1 MTLAIK
7 MLKLTD
13 LEKKEKT
20 HEKYVPK
27 TTSQEAVLSH
37 IQKDEKKKH
46 LKIFSFLVLNSGNL
60 LPSTQNLSSMSFF
73 KFSVLNSGILQYTA
87 VM

>member
-13 LEKKEKT
+13 LEKRKKT

-27 TTSQEAVLSH
+27 TTSQEPRSCAESQLKYSESKRLSIYSVLSKN
-37 IQKDEKKKH
+37 IQKDEKK
-46 LKIFSFLVLNSGNL
+46 
-60 LPSTQNLSSMSFF
+60 T
-73 KFSVLNSGILQYTA
+73 
-87 VM
+87 

>member
-37 IQKDEKKKH
+37 IQKDEKKT
-46 LKIFSFLVLNSGNL
+46 LKDLFFFSIEFRE
-60 LPSTQNLSSMSFF
+60 PSAFNP
-73 KFSVLNSGILQYTA
+73 KP
-87 VM
+87 